1 MKLHLEQGITEAKKK
16 KKKKTQQKLEF
27 FQSELIW

>member
-1 MKLHLEQGITEAKKK
+1 MKLHLEQGITEAK